1 MAVKKGYFVF
11 HKEFYDIRKEIGMKA
26 WYELETYMLQLRFEG
41 IDTNPQTIKNK
52 SIKREWIMIRKKI
65 LDSIDN
71 MNRKNRHNNTIP
83 NEEFYN
89 NSNKGDLSAL
99 NDEDGEM
106 YHQEPESP
114 SERLKRAKK
123 EEIEVANNNTDND
136 MGTFIGDFKEL
147 NSKTTATTTQN
158 VVEEKYDDFSNELKR
173 LLNEYKGVIDQLT
186 TMIAKANM
194 SDDVCVVSTAKMAEM
209 RIKNISKQLIAEIDK
224 TNYRGYI
231 DDKIETKTKK
241 LQVA

>member
-26 WYELETYMLQLRFEG
+26 WYELETYMLQFRFEG

-52 SIKREWIMIRKKI
+52 SIKREWILIRKKI

-71 MNRKNRHNNTIP
+71 MNRKNRHN
-83 NEEFYN
+83 EEFDIPKEEN
-89 NSNKGDLSAL
+89 ANTAVISAL
-99 NDEDGEM
+99 NDEDEEM
-106 YHQEPESP
+106 YHQVVESP
-114 SERLKRAKK
+114 SERPKTTKK
-123 EEIEVANNNTDND
+123 EEIEVVNNNTDND

-147 NSKTTATTTQN
+147 NSKTTTQN
-158 VVEEKYDDFSNELKR
+158 IEEKFDDFSNELKK

-186 TMIAKANM
+186 TMIARANM
-194 SDDVCVVSTAKMAEM
+194 SDDVSIIADAKMAEM

-231 DDKIETKTKK
+231 DEKIETKTNN